1 VAASLITDTIVGSLN
16 LSQFDL
22 QAFRRAVPFLRT
34 LRRATWRLA
43 AVVSAIFLLVC
54 AARAQQ
60 EPKPKVPGLDKI
72 ISAQEHLMFTGT
84 IKSVDE
90 KHNILTVNSVEGGD
104 TEIFPIKH
112 TTHVLT
118 ADGFRKKLDV
128 LSPGVQVNVFYD
140 QRSDRRT
147 VTSIELYTSES
158 KKKEPH
164 S

>member
-1 VAASLITDTIVGSLN
+1 
-16 LSQFDL
+16 
-22 QAFRRAVPFLRT
+22 
-34 LRRATWRLA
+34 
-43 AVVSAIFLLVC
+43 VVSVIFLVVC

-60 EPKPKVPGLDKI
+60 EEKPKIPGLDKI

-84 IKSVDE
+84 VKSVDE
-90 KHNILTVNSVEGGD
+90 KHNILSVSSVEGGD

-112 TTHVLT
+112 STHVLT

-128 LSPGVQVNVFYD
+128 LSPGTQVNVFYD
-140 QRSDRRT
+140 QRADRRT
-147 VTSIELYTSES
+147 VTSIELFTSES